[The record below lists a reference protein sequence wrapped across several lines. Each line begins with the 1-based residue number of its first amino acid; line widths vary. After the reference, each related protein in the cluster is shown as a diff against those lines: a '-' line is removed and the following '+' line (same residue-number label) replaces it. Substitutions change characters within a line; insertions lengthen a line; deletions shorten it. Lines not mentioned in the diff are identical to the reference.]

1 MNLQDRI
8 ADFALVLQNCLK
20 KIKSDDR
27 KGPLIYGK
35 LYGQYDD
42 NSDLELSGASLVDF
56 TKLDLANE
64 GVR

>member
-1 MNLQDRI
+1 MNSQDRI
-8 ADFALVLQNCLK
+8 ADFELVLQNCLK

-27 KGPLIYGK
+27 NGPLIYGK
-35 LYGQYDD
+35 LYGLYDD
-42 NSDLELSGASLVDF
+42 NSDLEVSGARLVTF